1 MLFLTI
7 SLDIQ
12 LKTGIKEVNNLV
24 ILHIA
29 IQDAIIAF
37 FSGILNN
44 FIYNW
49 YLRPNNSEFCSGL

>member
-37 FSGILNN
+37 F
-44 FIYNW
+44 F
-49 YLRPNNSEFCSGL
+49 REF

>member
-44 FIYNW
+44 FIYN
-49 YLRPNNSEFCSGL
+49 

>member
-24 ILHIA
+24 ILQIA

-37 FSGILNN
+37 F
-44 FIYNW
+44 
-49 YLRPNNSEFCSGL
+49 REF